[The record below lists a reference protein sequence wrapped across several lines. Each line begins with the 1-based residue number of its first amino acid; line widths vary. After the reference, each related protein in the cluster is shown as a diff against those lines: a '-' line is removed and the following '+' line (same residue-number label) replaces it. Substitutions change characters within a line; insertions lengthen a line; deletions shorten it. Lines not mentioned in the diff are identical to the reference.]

1 MQIIM
6 HYLKMLSIKWC
17 VVYYLLGLATLAV
30 LADQVPPI
38 SITEKTLIDPELYNM
53 AVNHARSLPSSEGQ
67 LLIQQLMEG
76 NIDALYNIAQS
87 LNQHDDRLTSV
98 KLWHALSDG
107 PAAHVLSAAALGF
120 SYYEVDKEQALK
132 YFVQASE
139 GNGEDSGP
147 HQQSLFNA
155 GRLFLELNDPSSA
168 LAYIRSCAI
177 CWREYPK
184 FCAGLTTT
192 CKEAY
197 ITLTTQIISETTS
210 PPGIQ
215 DAADM
220 FLYSSL
226 DDFPSTK
233 EFKLYDKG
241 MQQLQNYA
249 EQEDKKKGVS
259 HLLKAQ
265 KELTQLQN
273 KAKDI
278 LSELQHYLLGIIL
291 TRIEV
296 LLNTDAHDEL

>member
-1 MQIIM
+1 MI
-6 HYLKMLSIKWC
+6 SIKWF
-17 VVYYLLGLATLAV
+17 VVYYLIGLATLAV
-30 LADQVPPI
+30 VADQVPPI
-38 SITEKTLIDPELYNM
+38 SITEKTQIDPELYNK

-67 LLIQQLMEG
+67 QLIQQLMEG

-87 LNQHDDRLTSV
+87 LNQNDDRLTSV
-98 KLWHALSDG
+98 KLWHALADG

-147 HQQSLFNA
+147 HQPSLFNA

-168 LAYIRSCAI
+168 LAYIRSCAS
-177 CWREYPK
+177 CWKEYPK

-197 ITLTTQIISETTS
+197 NTLSNQIISETTS

-241 MQQLQNYA
+241 MQQLQQYA

-259 HLLKAQ
+259 HLLKSQ
-265 KELTQLQN
+265 KELTQLQS
-273 KAKDI
+273 KAKDK
-278 LSELQHYLLGIIL
+278 LSELQKYLLGIIL

>member
-1 MQIIM
+1 MI
-6 HYLKMLSIKWC
+6 SIKWYI
-17 VVYYLLGLATLAV
+17 VYYLLGLAITIQ
-30 LADQVPPI
+30 ADQVPPI
-38 SITEKTLIDPELYNM
+38 SITEKTQIDPELYNK

-67 LLIQQLMEG
+67 PLLQQLMEG
-76 NIDALYNIAQS
+76 DIDALYSIAQS
-87 LNQHDDRLTSV
+87 LNQHDNRLTSV
-98 KLWHALSDG
+98 KLWHALADG
-107 PAAHVLSAAALGF
+107 PASHVLSAAALGF
-120 SYYEVDKEQALK
+120 SYSEVDKETALK

-139 GNGEDSGP
+139 GNGEDSRP
-147 HQQSLFNA
+147 HQPSLFNA

-168 LAYIRSCAI
+168 LAYIRACAT
-177 CWREYPK
+177 CWLEYPK

-197 ITLTTQIISETTS
+197 STLSNQIISETTS

-241 MQQLQNYA
+241 MLQLQKYA
-249 EQEDKKKGVS
+249 EQEDKKKGNT

-265 KELTQLQN
+265 KELTQLQS

-278 LSELQHYLLGIIL
+278 LSELQNYLLGIIL